1 MTSKKKA
8 LLIINPKAGKQAAK
22 THIYQI
28 IETLSEKYLVT
39 VHLTKTPED
48 ARDIAAKSGEYD
60 AVVCCGGDGT
70 LAQTVSGVIRVNKDD
85 RPDIGYL
92 PCGTANDVATTLKL
106 SKDIPTA
113 AKQVIEGEPHPQ
125 DVGVF
130 NDRSFVYVA
139 SFGTFTKASYETPQD
154 LKNIFGNAAYLLSG
168 LTDLAN
174 LCSED
179 VTIIY
184 DGKTRHYTNITLL
197 LVNNTASIGGLAKLN
212 SETYCL
218 DDGKFELIMIKK
230 PKNIMALQNIFFGLV
245 NGNYNGKDVIVKHIS
260 NAKIR
265 LSHPVAWTLD
275 GEFGGN
281 FDKVDIEILEKPINI
296 IR

>member
-8 LLIINPKAGKQAAK
+8 LLIINPKAGKQAAR
-22 THIYQI
+22 TNIYKI
-28 IETLSEKYLVT
+28 IETLSTKYLVT
-39 VHLTKTPED
+39 VHLTETPED
-48 ARDIAAKSGEYD
+48 ARFMAANSSAYD

-70 LAQTVSGVIRVNKDD
+70 LAQTVAGVINLEK

-106 SKDIPTA
+106 SRDIPTA
-113 AKQVIEGEPHPQ
+113 ARQVVEGTPMAQ
-125 DVGVF
+125 DVGLF
-130 NDRSFVYVA
+130 NGNPFVYVA

-154 LKNIFGNAAYLLSG
+154 LKNVFGSMAYLFAGLS
-168 LTDLAN
+168 DLAN

-179 VTIIY
+179 ITVVY
-184 DGKTRHYTNITLL
+184 DSKTRHYTNITLL

-212 SETYCL
+212 SDTYSL

-230 PKNIMALQNIFFGLV
+230 PRNIVALQNIFFGLM
-245 NGNYNGKDVIVKHIS
+245 NGNYNGKDVIVRHVSKAEIH
-260 NAKIR
+260 
-265 LSHPVAWTLD
+265 LSHPVPWTLD

-281 FDKVDIEILEKPINI
+281 FDSVKIEVLGKAIRI

>member
-1 MTSKKKA
+1 MLPKKKA

-22 THIYQI
+22 TNIYRI
-28 IETLSEKYLVT
+28 IEILSTKYLVT
-39 VHLTKTPED
+39 VHLTETPED
-48 ARDIAAKSGEYD
+48 ARLMAASSKGYD

-70 LAQTVSGVIRVNKDD
+70 LAQTVSGVLEVDA
-85 RPDIGYL
+85 RPNIGYL

-106 SKDIPTA
+106 SRDIPTA
-113 AKQVIEGEPHPQ
+113 AQQVIDGTPMPQ

-130 NDRSFVYVA
+130 NGKPFVYVA

-154 LKNIFGNAAYLLSG
+154 LKNVFGNMAYLFQG
-168 LTDLAN
+168 LPDLAN

-179 VTIIY
+179 ITVTY
-184 DGKTRHYTNITLL
+184 DSKTRRYTNITLL
-197 LVNNTASIGGLAKLN
+197 LVNNTASIGGLAKL
-212 SETYCL
+212 STDTYCL

-230 PKNIMALQNIFFGLV
+230 PKNIVALQNIFFGLL
-245 NGNYNGKDVIVKHIS
+245 NGNYNGKDVIVRHVSK
-260 NAKIR
+260 AKIH
-265 LSHPVAWTLD
+265 LSHPVSWTLD

-281 FDKVDIEILEKPINI
+281 FDTVNIEVLNKAINI

>member
-8 LLIINPKAGKQAAK
+8 LLIINPRAGKQAAK

-39 VHLTKTPED
+39 VHLTRTPED
-48 ARDIAAKSGEYD
+48 AREAAAAGGYD
-60 AVVCCGGDGT
+60 VVVCCGGDGT
-70 LAQTVSGVIRVNKDD
+70 LAQTVAGVIRLDK
-85 RPDIGYL
+85 RPHIGYL

-113 AKQVIEGEPHPQ
+113 ARQVVEGEPHPQ
-125 DVGVF
+125 DVGMF
-130 NDRSFVYVA
+130 NEKPFVYVA

-168 LTDLAN
+168 LPDLAN

-179 VTIIY
+179 VTVVY
-184 DGKTRHYTNITLL
+184 DGITRHYTNITLL

-230 PKNIMALQNIFFGLV
+230 PKNIMALQNIFFGLI
-245 NGNYNGKDVIVKHIS
+245 NGNYNGKDVIVKHVS
-260 NAKIR
+260 KAKIR
-265 LSHPVAWTLD
+265 LSHSVAWTLD

-281 FDKVDIEILEKPINI
+281 YDKVDIEVLERAINI
-296 IR
+296 KR